1 MKVGD
6 LIHIPGEAVRKG
18 EAPSIGIVINT
29 ESRHPHGERIGVL
42 WVGESSVDWE
52 PRDWLEVISESR

>member
-1 MKVGD
+1 M
-6 LIHIPGEAVRKG
+6 IHIPGEAVRKG
-18 EAPSIGIVINT
+18 EAPGIGIVIDT
-29 ESRHPHGERIGVL
+29 EPRHPHDKRIGVL

>member
-18 EAPSIGIVINT
+18 EAPSIGIVIDT
-29 ESRHPHGERIGVL
+29 EPRHPHEERIGVL

-52 PRDWLEVISESR
+52 PRDWLEVVNESR